1 MKSFFKTVL
10 ACLVGIMLAGI
21 VSSMFYTCT
30 FIGLVSALSEGE
42 KTVTKSGDVFI
53 LKINSAVSETE
64 PSMPVNFNL
73 LSGFSLNENTSLRQ
87 ICQAIDVAENDP
99 NIAGIYLNT
108 DGMLAAPATY
118 EAIRARLARYK
129 NKTGNFII
137 AYNDGFSTGQY
148 FLSSVA
154 DSIYLNP
161 LGEIDFN
168 GMSTVVPYYKDLL
181 DKLGIEIQT
190 FRVGTFKSAVEPAI
204 LEHMSDANREQ
215 VACYLNT
222 IWNNMLEKISES
234 RGISVDSLN
243 ALADQGVGYMLPK
256 EIFATGLVTAPKYK
270 SEITPILEQLTGKD
284 FHGVTLKQLAGNYD
298 PKAGKG
304 EQEIAVLYATGEII
318 SSAQDKMDNIYWED
332 LIKEI
337 KKLQKNDNVKA
348 VVLRVNSPGGS
359 GFASEQIWKA
369 LTDLKEKKPLVVSM
383 SDYAAS
389 GGYYISCLADYII
402 AEPSTLTGS
411 IGVFGQ
417 IPNFSGLT
425 SGKLG
430 VNFEE
435 VKTNR
440 FGALTTMRAATPQ
453 EKNKIQRGIEQFYD
467 IFLTRCAEGRT
478 KLTKDSIATI
488 AEGRVWTGKNAL
500 QNGLIDELGDLYRA
514 IDKAAALA
522 KIETGSYYI
531 GNYPNAETGIENLF
545 KQFTN
550 DATIRIADKI
560 IGTDRAAL
568 RFIERLERED
578 RIQAFSFDRIVL

>member
-21 VSSMFYTCT
+21 ISSMFYTCT

-53 LKINSAVSETE
+53 LKINGAVSETE
-64 PSMPVNFNL
+64 PAMPFNFNM
-73 LSGFSLNENTSLRQ
+73 LSGFSLNDGTSLRQ
-87 ICQAIDVAENDP
+87 ICQAIDVAETDP

-118 EAIRARLARYK
+118 EAIRERLARYK
-129 NKTGNFII
+129 NNTGKFII
-137 AYNDGFSTGQY
+137 AYNDQFSTGQY
-148 FLSSVA
+148 FLGSVA

-168 GMSTVVPYYKDLL
+168 GMSSVVPYYKGLL
-181 DKLGIEIQT
+181 DKLGIEMQT

-215 VACYLNT
+215 ITCYLGT
-222 IWNNMLEKISES
+222 IWNNMLERIAES
-234 RGISVDSLN
+234 RGIGVDSLN
-243 ALADQGVGYMLPK
+243 ALANEGVGYMLPS
-256 EIFATGLVTAPKYK
+256 ETFATGLVTAPKYK
-270 SEITPILEQLTGKD
+270 SEITPILEQLTGKE

-298 PKAGKG
+298 AKAGKG
-304 EQEIAVLYATGEII
+304 NQEIAVLYATGEII

-332 LIKEI
+332 LIVEI
-337 KKLQKNDNVKA
+337 EKLKKDDNVKA

-369 LTDLKEKKPLVVSM
+369 LSDLKEKKPLVVSM

-389 GGYYISCLADYII
+389 GGYYISCLADYIV

-417 IPNFSGLT
+417 IPDFSGLA

-430 VNFEE
+430 INFEE

-440 FGALTTMRAATPQ
+440 FGTLTTMRAATPL
-453 EKNKIQRGIEQFYD
+453 EKAKIQRNIEHFYD
-467 IFLTRCAEGRT
+467 VFLTRCADGRT
-478 KLTKDSIATI
+478 KLSKDSIATL

-500 QNGLIDELGDLYRA
+500 ENGLVDELGDLYRA
-514 IDKAAALA
+514 IDKAASLA
-522 KIETGSYYI
+522 EIETGNYYI
-531 GNYPNAETGIENLF
+531 GNYPSAETGIENLL
-545 KQFTN
+545 KQFTGN
-550 DATIRIADKI
+550 ATIHIADRI
-560 IGTDRAAL
+560 MGTDRAAL
-568 RFIERLERED
+568 RFIERLQRED
-578 RIQAFSFDRIVL
+578 RVQTFSFDRVLL

>member
-21 VSSMFYTCT
+21 ISSMFYTCT
-30 FIGLVSALSEGE
+30 FISLVSALSEGE
-42 KTVTKSGDVFI
+42 KTVTNSGDVFI

-64 PSMPVNFNL
+64 PTMPFNFDM
-73 LSGFSLNENTSLRQ
+73 LSGFSLNEGTSLRQ

-118 EAIRARLARYK
+118 EAIRERLCRYK
-129 NKTGNFII
+129 NNTGKFII
-137 AYNDGFSTGQY
+137 AYNDGFSAGQY

-154 DSIYLNP
+154 DSIYMNP
-161 LGEIDFN
+161 LGEIYFN
-168 GMSTVVPYYKDLL
+168 GMSSVIPYYKGLL
-181 DKLGIEIQT
+181 DKLGIEMQT

-204 LEHMSDANREQ
+204 FDHMSDANREQ
-215 VACYLNT
+215 IECYLGT
-222 IWNNMLEKISES
+222 IWNNMLEKIAES
-234 RGISVDSLN
+234 RGISVDRLN
-243 ALADQGVGYMLPK
+243 DLANEGVGYMLPQ
-256 EIFATGLVTAPKYK
+256 EVFATGLVTAPKYK
-270 SEITPILEQLTGKD
+270 SEITPILEQLTGKE

-304 EQEIAVLYATGEII
+304 NQEIAVLYATGEII

-332 LIKEI
+332 LISEI
-337 KKLQKNDNVKA
+337 EKLKKDDNVKA

-369 LTDLKEKKPLVVSM
+369 LTDLKAKKPLVVSM

-389 GGYYISCLADYII
+389 GGYYISCLADYIV

-430 VNFEE
+430 INFEE
-435 VKTNR
+435 VKTNN
-440 FGALTTMRAATPQ
+440 FGTLTTMRAATAQ
-453 EKNKIQRGIEQFYD
+453 EKAKIQRSIEQFYD
-467 IFLTRCAEGRT
+467 VFLTRCADGRT
-478 KLTKDSIATI
+478 NLTKDSIATI

-500 QNGLIDELGDLYRA
+500 RNGLVDELGDLYCA
-514 IDKAAALA
+514 IDKAASLA
-522 KIETGSYYI
+522 EIETGDYYI
-531 GNYPNAETGIENLF
+531 GNYPSAETGIENLI
-545 KQFTN
+545 KQFTGN
-550 DATIRIADKI
+550 ATIRIADRI
-560 IGTDRAAL
+560 MGTDRAAL
-568 RFIERLERED
+568 QFIERLQRED
-578 RIQAFSFDRIVL
+578 RVQAFSFDRIVL